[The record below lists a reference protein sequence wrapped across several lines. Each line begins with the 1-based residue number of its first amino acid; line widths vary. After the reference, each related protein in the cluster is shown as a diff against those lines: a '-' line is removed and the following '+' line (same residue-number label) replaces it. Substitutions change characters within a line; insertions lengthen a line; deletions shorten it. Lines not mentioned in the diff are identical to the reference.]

1 MPSKAVIS
9 VKCPCCK
16 SILEVQVEQERVLS
30 HRAGRHLKQDAG
42 DGEDMMDVAL
52 RDQADSADRIEDK
65 FLKAQD
71 KLRNQEDRLDQMF
84 KDAADKAKDMEDDP
98 NDPFKGGKLWD

>member
-1 MPSKAVIS
+1 MAIKPVIN

-16 SILEVQVEQERVLS
+16 SVLEVDTAKERVIS
-30 HRAGRHLKQDAG
+30 HRQGRHLKQDAE

-52 RDQADSADRIEDK
+52 RNHIESKDRVEDK

-71 KLRNQEDRLDQMF
+71 NLKNQSSRLDELF
-84 KDAADKAKDMEDDP
+84 EEAKDKAKDTEDDP
-98 NDPFKGGKLWD
+98 NDPFKGGKIWD